1 MRILE
6 AMRCRPVVV
15 LILSACL
22 ETLEALVRAAD
33 LTEDELLA
41 IERTAQNAARRTRED
56 LIEIARLS
64 RRRVPVGYPGPLDLA
79 PLRRRA
85 EELWARLKDRPMTFW
100 PEAVTALRE
109 YQSWSFCEKV
119 CELSVREA
127 SRSLKRAAALAR
139 LAVKVAEMVQGPAWW
154 CDRVRGYALAHQAN
168 VLRVAGHLKEADAL
182 LEKAR
187 RLWEAGDDPDGVLD
201 PGRLLQFTAALRRD
215 QRRFDEALILLDQAA
230 PISRYPGRA
239 LVNKGFTLEV
249 IGEHE
254 RAIETLL
261 QAVPQIIRDPEPRQV
276 NVLNINLAVNFCHLE
291 KFYEASMLVPQLRSV
306 ATELGDE
313 IDLARI
319 DWIQGRVAAGQGRTV
334 EALMLLRAARRKFTA
349 EKMSYDIALVLLE
362 EAVLLLEEG
371 RVAEVKALARELT
384 GVFQAKGVHREALA
398 ALRLFVESVEQDA
411 GTAKLARRVLRY
423 LYRARYDEGLPFTSS

>member
-1 MRILE
+1 MVRQPRSEVRSRFRSLLVRMLMVWYDVTQKQLSSAVKVGQSKLSQHLSRGEVKDALFARILE

-64 RRRVPVGYPGPLDLA
+64 RRRVPAGYPGPLDRA

-85 EELWARLKDRPMTFW
+85 EELWARLKDRPRAFW
-100 PEAVTALRE
+100 PEAVAALRE

-168 VLRVAGHLKEADAL
+168 VLRVGGHLKEADAL
-182 LEKAR
+182 LENAKR
-187 RLWEAGDDPDGVLD
+187 FWEAGDDPDGVLD
-201 PGRLLQFTAALRRD
+201 PGRLLDLEAALRRD
-215 QRRFDEALILLDQAA
+215 QRRFDEALALLDRAWGFRANPATHSDAKAA
-230 PISRYPGRA
+230 TIP
-239 LVNKGFTLEV
+239 T
-249 IGEHE
+249 
-254 RAIETLL
+254 
-261 QAVPQIIRDPEPRQV
+261 
-276 NVLNINLAVNFCHLE
+276 
-291 KFYEASMLVPQLRSV
+291 
-306 ATELGDE
+306 
-313 IDLARI
+313 
-319 DWIQGRVAAGQGRTV
+319 
-334 EALMLLRAARRKFTA
+334 
-349 EKMSYDIALVLLE
+349 
-362 EAVLLLEEG
+362 
-371 RVAEVKALARELT
+371 
-384 GVFQAKGVHREALA
+384 
-398 ALRLFVESVEQDA
+398 
-411 GTAKLARRVLRY
+411 
-423 LYRARYDEGLPFTSS
+423 